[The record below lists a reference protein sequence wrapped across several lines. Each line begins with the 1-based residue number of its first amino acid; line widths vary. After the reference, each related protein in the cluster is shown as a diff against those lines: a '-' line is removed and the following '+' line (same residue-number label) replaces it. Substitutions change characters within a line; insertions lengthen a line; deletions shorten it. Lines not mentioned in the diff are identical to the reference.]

1 MISRWDKSLP
11 RQRPKMNNQERI
23 EKIISE
29 SLKKQTSQQKEFY
42 IFDKLFYIEA
52 PFIGDVNVQSVIG
65 LIENKIP
72 PEMFNEI
79 DTIMVGTF
87 DFLEEREL
95 EALYKDGAIYI
106 SNSLSTDRDLLENI
120 LHETAHSLE
129 SSLGHFIYGDYRIMR
144 EFIGKRDALKRMLNS
159 HGYQT
164 RDLNFQEVEYDKD
177 LDAFLY
183 KEVGYPKLQSLTFGL
198 ISNPYAFTSLREYWA
213 SGFENYILGTK
224 ENLKDISP
232 QLFNKIEGVF
242 TYDD

>member
-1 MISRWDKSLP
+1 
-11 RQRPKMNNQERI
+11 MNNQERI
-23 EKIISE
+23 KKIISE
-29 SLKKQTSQQKEFY
+29 SLKKQTAQQKEFY
-42 IFDKLFYIEA
+42 IFDKLFYLEV
-52 PFIGDVNVQSVIG
+52 PFASEVDIQTVIN
-65 LIENKIP
+65 LIESKIP
-72 PEMFNEI
+72 AEIFNEI
-79 DTIMVGTF
+79 DTIMVGIF

-106 SNSLSTDRDLLENI
+106 SNSLSTSRDLLENI

-129 SSLGHFIYGDYRIMR
+129 NALGHFIYGDYRLMR
-144 EFIGKRDALKRMLNS
+144 EFLGKRDALERMLNS

-164 RDLNFQEVEYDKD
+164 QDLNFKEVEYDKE
-177 LDAFLY
+177 LDDFLY